1 MEETKKRGLS
11 GAVLKWIALVT
22 MLIDH
27 IGLTVVYQALIYDR
41 DLWLNDT
48 MMTLYAVLR
57 SVGRLAFPLFC
68 FLLAE
73 GFRHT
78 SSRGKYLLRLA
89 VFALLSE
96 IPFDLAVNSRVIEF
110 SSQNVFFTLLLGLAG
125 IWAWDYFTDGK
136 LKDCELPRLLAALTC
151 MAAAV
156 WAGSLLSTDYQAL
169 GVLLILAFYL
179 LRERPWLRDLSAAL
193 IFCGMV
199 WLEGSWRIELFALL
213 ALPLMHLYNGERG
226 RQIKYFFYCFYPGH
240 FLLLSLLR
248 WIIMQ
253 AK

>member
-110 SSQNVFFTLLLGLAG
+110 SSQNVFFTLLLG
-125 IWAWDYFTDGK
+125 FS
-136 LKDCELPRLLAALTC
+136 PP
-151 MAAAV
+151 
-156 WAGSLLSTDYQAL
+156 S
-169 GVLLILAFYL
+169 FY
-179 LRERPWLRDLSAAL
+179 
-193 IFCGMV
+193 
-199 WLEGSWRIELFALL
+199 
-213 ALPLMHLYNGERG
+213 
-226 RQIKYFFYCFYPGH
+226 QIKNPSSSGTAGRPFSFRFPFFVSCPVG
-240 FLLLSLLR
+240 
-248 WIIMQ
+248 
-253 AK
+253 